1 MSDPT
6 ELEIVEVDPFDDHRF
21 EAWYAVHKAA
31 LEAAV
36 GVDEA
41 AVYGL
46 AETRVQWQQPT
57 SDEARTAYAGLLDGE
72 VVAVGVLGV
81 PLLENLT
88 AASVEVAVAPEHQRR
103 GQGRAMLAHV
113 EEAAAAAGRSRLT
126 TEIRFRHEHGT
137 SGHDG
142 DGSRDV
148 AFAEAA
154 GFRLGISDVQR
165 WLDLPVADALLDELA
180 GRAAERHQG
189 YELRSWVGPVPD
201 ELAAGWAE
209 LDGSL
214 MTEAPMGEMEF
225 EVMHVDVA
233 RLREQEESI
242 ARQQR
247 TAYHS
252 VALDGTG
259 AVVAYSMLVQG
270 DASTVA
276 YQWGTLVRRDHR
288 GHRLGLAVK
297 VANQRLLQRE
307 RTDTLRVSTWNA
319 EVNDHMIGVNEQLGF
334 RPVSRMGEFQ
344 KKTAADVPDRGPRD
358 PTRDPARDAER
369 PPVG

>member
-1 MSDPT
+1 MSDDPR
-6 ELEIVEVDPFDDHRF
+6 LEIVSVDPFDDHLF
-21 EAWYAVHKAA
+21 EAWYAVYKAA

-41 AVYGL
+41 SVYEL

-57 SDEARTAYAGLLDGE
+57 SDEVRTGYAGRVEGE
-72 VVAVGVLGV
+72 VVAVGVLVV

-88 AASVEVAVAPEHQRR
+88 AASVEVAVAPAHQRR
-103 GQGRAMLAHV
+103 GHGRAMLAHV
-113 EEAAAAAGRSRLT
+113 ERAAATAGRNRLT
-126 TEIRFRHEHGT
+126 TEIGFRYEHGT
-137 SGHDG
+137 SGHEG

-165 WLDLPVADALLDELA
+165 WLDVPVADALLDELA
-180 GRAAERHQG
+180 AEAASRHDG
-189 YELRSWVGPVPD
+189 YELRSWAGPVPD
-201 ELAAGWAE
+201 ELAQGWVE

-214 MTEAPMGEMEF
+214 MTEAPMGEMEH
-225 EVMHVDVA
+225 EEMNVDVA

-247 TAYHS
+247 TTYHS
-252 VALDGTG
+252 VALDGSG
-259 AVVAYSMLVQG
+259 AVVAYSLIVQG
-270 DASTVA
+270 DAATTA

-307 RTDTLRVSTWNA
+307 RSDTVRVSTWNA
-319 EVNDHMIGVNEQLGF
+319 EVNDHMIGVNERMGF
-334 RPVSRMGEFQ
+334 YPVSRMGEFQ
-344 KKTAADVPDRGPRD
+344 KKTGDVG
-358 PTRDPARDAER
+358 
-369 PPVG
+369 

>member
-1 MSDPT
+1 MSSPGD
-6 ELEIVEVDPFDDHRF
+6 LEIVTVDPFDDRLF
-21 EAWYAVHKAA
+21 EAWYAVYKAA

-36 GVDEA
+36 GVEEA
-41 AVYGL
+41 QVYGL
-46 AETRVQWQQPT
+46 GETRVQWQQPT
-57 SDEARTAYAGLLDGE
+57 SDEVRTAYAGLVDGE
-72 VVAVGVLGV
+72 VVAMGAVDL

-103 GQGRAMLAHV
+103 GHGRTMLAHV
-113 EEAAAAAGRSRLT
+113 ERAVATAGRTRLT
-126 TEIRFRHEHGT
+126 SEVVFRYEHGT
-137 SGHDG
+137 SGHDA

-154 GFRLGISDVQR
+154 GYRLGISDVQR

-180 GRAAERHQG
+180 AEAATRHEG
-189 YELRSWVGPVPD
+189 YELRSWAGPVPD
-201 ELAAGWAE
+201 ELAQGWAE

-214 MTEAPMGEMEF
+214 MTEAPMGEMEH
-225 EVMHVDVA
+225 EAMNVDVA

-252 VALDGTG
+252 VALDGAGTV
-259 AVVAYSMLVQG
+259 AAYSMLVQG

-276 YQWGTLVRRDHR
+276 YQWGTLVHRDHR

-307 RTDTLRVSTWNA
+307 RSDTTRVSTWNA

-344 KKTAADVPDRGPRD
+344 RFLA
-358 PTRDPARDAER
+358 
-369 PPVG
+369 